1 MAKVNIEPKKRI
13 EEIKKNLLANSKD
26 QHFTEELVK
35 ELTQNIK
42 RSLYEPILIDA
53 GKEVDSFKGETFEM
67 VKTNKGVYYHTY
79 GGYTIFVTPNNNALY
94 ELLVDYIDN
103 KEVYNKLEDEE
114 RKNFELTL
122 SAVTYCLNVP
132 LVVFSDVNLTYK
144 IATDI
149 VSYLNNLQAKMLDS
163 ELQEETIEE
172 DAQFKDATL
181 ALEAIKEEI
190 AEERINEE

>member
-13 EEIKKNLLANSKD
+13 EEIKKSLLANSKD

-42 RSLYEPILIDA
+42 RSLHEPILIDA
-53 GKEVDSFKGETFEM
+53 GKEVDSLKGDTFEL

-132 LVVFSDVNLTYK
+132 LVVFTDVDLTYK

-149 VSYLNNLQAKMLDS
+149 VSYLNNLQVKMLDS
-163 ELQEETIEE
+163 ELQEETIDE
-172 DAQFKDATL
+172 DVQFKDATL
-181 ALEAIKEEI
+181 ALETIKEEI